1 MGRRVA
7 AGESIAIGTE
17 LAVPAS
23 IRLVVSQFLKN
34 FLLAVFEEASLGN
47 RDEKRARNAMVSSL
61 KTAMLFPI
69 AWKR

>member
-7 AGESIAIGTE
+7 AGESIATGTE

-47 RDEKRARNAMVSSL
+47 RDEKRARNAVASSL
-61 KTAMLFPI
+61 KTTMPWRVA
-69 AWKR
+69 